1 MTKVV
6 VIGTGAVVDVL
17 YQTPLKRL
25 EKAGALRVMAVA
37 DVDEARGTRIAKR
50 FRYARAFTDV
60 EVAFDEMSYDLAVVA
75 SPASLH
81 ARHAIIALEHGCHV
95 LCEKP
100 MSTTLAEATRM
111 NSASRQADRA
121 LCIAFPRR
129 FWPTLADVASLVA
142 QGELGDDLRFSYR
155 DGEPYHWPITTAA
168 AFQREQSRGG
178 ALLDMGVHLLDALTW
193 IFGDD
198 VEVEKV
204 FDDGWAA
211 GVDTNA
217 RLELVF
223 PQARGV
229 MQVSWEYPL
238 NNGLRIRGS
247 RGELVLGRELSAYRR
262 GSGAGWMQV
271 PAATDW
277 PSDTKQASGA
287 RLRPRTGQEVFQVQ
301 LVAML
306 RCIAYG
312 ESFPVNGIRAAG
324 LQATIEE
331 SYRKSEPLDPIWLSE
346 TERRAARAGHWNQDH
361 RG

>member
-1 MTKVV
+1 MKVV
-6 VIGTGAVVDVL
+6 IIGAGAVVDSH

-37 DVDEARGTRIAKR
+37 DVDESRGTRIAKR
-50 FRYARAFTDV
+50 FRHARAFTDV
-60 EVAFDEMSYDLAVVA
+60 EVAFDEMSYDIAVIA

-81 ARHAIIALEHGCHV
+81 AHHAIKAFEHGCHV

-100 MSTTLAEATRM
+100 MSTTPAEATRM
-111 NSASRQADRA
+111 NSASTRADRA

-129 FWPTLADVASLVA
+129 FWPSLADVASLVA
-142 QGELGDDLRFSYR
+142 QGELGDDMRFSYR
-155 DGEPYHWPITTAA
+155 DGQTYHWPITTAA

-198 VEVEKV
+198 VEVEKA
-204 FDDGWAA
+204 FDDGWAP

-223 PQARGV
+223 PRARGA

-238 NNGLRIRGS
+238 NNGLRIQGS
-247 RGELVLGRELSAYRR
+247 RGELVLGNELSVYRR
-262 GSGAGWMQV
+262 RTAASWIQV
-271 PAATDW
+271 PATTDW
-277 PSDTKQASGA
+277 PSDTKQAGGE
-287 RLRPRTGQEVFQVQ
+287 RLRPRTAQEVFQVQ
-301 LVAML
+301 LIAML
-306 RCIAYG
+306 RCIAY
-312 ESFPVNGIRAAG
+312 EERFPVDGIRAAG

-346 TERRAARAGHWNQDH
+346 TERRAARARHWNQDH